1 MQILESL
8 EEKQC
13 KPKDS
18 PRPRFQ
24 CMHPKMLLRYDYDS
38 SEVVCSL
45 CAEVV
50 GSIHLQSYKTGMVIG
65 SFVSLVEGLE
75 L

>member
-1 MQILESL
+1 MQILEIS

-18 PRPRFQ
+18 DRQRFQ
-24 CMHPKMLLRYDYDS
+24 CMHPRMHLRYDYDS
-38 SEVVCSL
+38 REVVCSL

-50 GSIHLQSYKTGMVIG
+50 GKILLQIYKTGMVTG

-75 L
+75 V

>member
-1 MQILESL
+1 MQILENS
-8 EEKQC
+8 EC
-13 KPKDS
+13 KEAFQPKS
-18 PRPRFQ
+18 RLRFQ
-24 CMHPKMLLRYDYDS
+24 CMHPRMLLRYDYDS

-50 GSIHLQSYKTGMVIG
+50 GSIHLQTYKTGMVIG

>member
-18 PRPRFQ
+18 ARPRFQ
-24 CMHPKMLLRYDYDS
+24 CMHPRMHLRYDYDS

-50 GSIHLQSYKTGMVIG
+50 GTIHLQTYRTGMIVG
-65 SFVSLVEGLE
+65 TFLSLIEGLE
-75 L
+75 V